1 MMEKMKYCLLVLS
14 LAWGLSGCYKE
25 GSLHASGED
34 ENVYSEYSLPQ
45 GDHDYDKDIVEM
57 FKKYNTL
64 FLYKYNP
71 KDIYYDTDKYL
82 NGTYFPEKDSTAAGL
97 FDVPS
102 DEAWVGKQLQ
112 LLQEL
117 WLDYYPAA
125 FLKQLP
131 LKVFLVD
138 SLYSARSGYGT
149 PVELLNN
156 NYLVRRGVDYILVTY
171 GSARIDEMT
180 QADKYEFKRMLHR
193 VFLDYLDI
201 PVTAEFAA
209 ISNYTIF
216 SNTNNKPYIHF
227 YGFISWNHSSTPQ
240 DDWFTFIDAIVDHPY
255 KEWISDGE
263 FGFLHPGKDTQGK
276 IRVKYNLVVEFFK
289 TNYQIDLQKISDDLS
304 SFDE

>member
-1 MMEKMKYCLLVLS
+1 MRSRWLSVCVLRCIKELLKTAQEITELYNNGKK
-14 LAWGLSGCYKE
+14 LGLSQEELAFYDALTKP
-25 GSLHASGED
+25 
-34 ENVYSEYSLPQ
+34 ENI
-45 GDHDYDKDIVEM
+45 KD
-57 FKKYNTL
+57 FYRN
-64 FLYKYNP
+64 N
-71 KDIYYDTDKYL
+71 
-82 NGTYFPEKDSTAAGL
+82 
-97 FDVPS
+97 
-102 DEAWVGKQLQ
+102 
-112 LLQEL
+112 EL
-117 WLDYYPAA
+117 IDLT
-125 FLKQLP
+125 
-131 LKVFLVD
+131 
-138 SLYSARSGYGT
+138 R
-149 PVELLNN
+149 ELLNN